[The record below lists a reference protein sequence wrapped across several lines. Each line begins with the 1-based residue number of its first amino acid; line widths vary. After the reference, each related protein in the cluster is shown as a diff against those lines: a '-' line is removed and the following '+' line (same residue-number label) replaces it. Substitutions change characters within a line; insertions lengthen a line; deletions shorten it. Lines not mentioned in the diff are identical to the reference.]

1 MSTITPIAAIKAHS
15 LDQSK
20 AVEYGRRVLREKLD
34 QRHTSP
40 EVRPAIRRIITR
52 LREIQ

>member
-1 MSTITPIAAIKAHS
+1 MSTITPVVAITSLS

-20 AVEYGRRVLREKLD
+20 AVEYGKRVLREKLD
-34 QRHTSP
+34 QRHANP

-52 LREIQ
+52 LRDIR